1 MELDG
6 AAYQVLFD
14 RNPLPL
20 FVFDRESLQI
30 LLVNQAACEHYGW
43 SREELLAMTL
53 RDIRSPEDVVAFEHA
68 YAEFSKSP
76 RPRDSRGVRHWTKD
90 GRVIEVALELSY
102 LTVGGREV
110 GLSVVTD
117 VTGVEAAQQRF
128 RRLVEHS
135 ADGISLLNE
144 SNVVEYVSPGGLRIL
159 GNDLDDVMG
168 RSPEMRVHPEDRAS
182 WQKPEPGETCAHVAR
197 VAHRDGT
204 WRWIESTTTN
214 LTKDP
219 AVRAFVTNYRD
230 VTKRKLAE
238 DALIESQQRLEFL
251 LSATS
256 AITYTAKGSGDFGA
270 TFISA
275 NVTEILGH
283 TPADF
288 CDDPDFWRD
297 NIHPDDL
304 ASVDDELARLATL
317 DTLTL
322 QYRFRHRDG
331 GYRWM
336 RDVARVVRDD
346 AGRPHEV
353 VGYWIDVTDQV
364 RSEASLRRSEESFRS
379 LIERT
384 PTAMFA
390 HRNGHYVYCNPAA
403 VAMFGFQSAA
413 DMVGRAALEF
423 VHPDDR
429 EMIRSRIGRL
439 QKDGTTPA
447 NVCRMLRADGSVFLF
462 EAEAMRVDF
471 DGEPS
476 NVVMGRDVTERDQMF
491 ARIALA
497 DRMISVGTL
506 AAGVAHEINNPLSY
520 VAMNLETFAA
530 ELPNIGV
537 AAGSKL
543 QAGLLQSLIEDAR
556 EGVARMSA
564 IVRDLRA
571 LSRADDEKRGTLDMA
586 AVLASAIKMSNNEVR
601 HRARIVTSYEPDL
614 PPVDADAFRLGQ
626 VFVNLLLNAAQAI
639 PAGHAEQNEIRIRAS
654 RVDGQRIR
662 IDVSDTGSGMA
673 PHVVRRI
680 FDPFFTTKAPGTGT
694 GLGLSISHQIVRSM
708 NGELLVESE
717 PGKGSTFSVI
727 LPASSSREHVDTA
740 QQGQTRTTGR
750 ILLIDD
756 EAAVGR
762 SLSVLLAPETEVV
775 AVTRADQALARI
787 QQGERFDAILCDVMM
802 PEISGIELYDRL
814 LRTAPGYKDRI
825 IFMTG
830 GAFTPEARAFLSRLQ
845 CPRLDKPFSE
855 AQLREAIS
863 GLVRS

>member
-30 LLVNQAACEHYGW
+30 LLVNQAACEQYGW

-53 RDIRSPEDVVAFEHA
+53 RDIRPPEDLPAFEHA

-76 RPRDSRGVRHWTKD
+76 RPRDSRGVRHRTKD

-102 LTVGGREV
+102 STVGGRAV

-117 VTGVEAAQQRF
+117 MTGIEAAQQRF

-135 ADGISLLNE
+135 ADGISLMNE
-144 SNVVEYVSPGGLRIL
+144 NNVVEYVSPGGLRIL
-159 GNDLDDVMG
+159 GNNPDDVMG
-168 RSPEMRVHPEDRAS
+168 RSPEMRVHPDDRAS
-182 WQKPEPGETCAHVAR
+182 WQTPEPGETRAHIAR

-219 AVRAFVTNYRD
+219 AIRAFVTNYRD
-230 VTKRKLAE
+230 VTQRKLAE
-238 DALIESQQRLEFL
+238 EALIESQQRLEFL

-256 AITYTAKGSGDFGA
+256 AVTYTARATGDFGA
-270 TFISA
+270 TFMSA
-275 NVTEILGH
+275 NVTEVLGH
-283 TPADF
+283 APSDF
-288 CDDPDFWRD
+288 IDDPDFWRH

-304 ASVDDELARLATL
+304 PLVDEEISGLGTRE
-317 DTLTL
+317 TLTL

-336 RDVARVVRDD
+336 RDVARVLHHT
-346 AGRPHEV
+346 GRPIEV

-364 RSEASLRRSEESFRS
+364 RAEASLRRSEASFRS

-384 PTAMFA
+384 PTAMLV

-403 VAMFGFQSAA
+403 VALLGVQSASE
-413 DMVGRAALEF
+413 MVGRAALDF
-423 VHPDDR
+423 IHPDDR
-429 EMIRSRIGRL
+429 ETIQSRIERL
-439 QKDGTTPA
+439 QTAGTTPA
-447 NVCRMLRADGSVFLF
+447 NVCRMLRADGSAFLF
-462 EAEAMRVDF
+462 EAEAMRLDF

-476 NVVMGRDVTERDQMF
+476 NVVMGRDVTEREQMF

-497 DRMISVGTL
+497 DRMLSVGTL
-506 AAGVAHEINNPLSY
+506 AAGVAHEINNPLAY
-520 VAMNLETFAA
+520 VAANLETFVA
-530 ELPNIGV
+530 ELPNIRVGP
-537 AAGSKL
+537 GSKL
-543 QAGLLQSLIEDAR
+543 QPGLLQSLLVDAQD
-556 EGVARMSA
+556 GVARISA

-571 LSRADDEKRGTLDMA
+571 LSRADDGKRGTIDVV
-586 AVLASAIKMSNNEVR
+586 AVLQSAIKMARNEVR
-601 HRARIVTSYEPDL
+601 HHARIVTSYDPDL
-614 PPVDADAFRLGQ
+614 PPIEADAFRVGQ

-639 PAGHAEQNEIRIRAS
+639 PAGHAEQHEISIRATHA
-654 RVDGQRIR
+654 DGQRIR

-673 PHVVRRI
+673 PHVLRRI
-680 FDPFFTTKAPGTGT
+680 FDPFFTTKAPGMGT

-708 NGELLVESE
+708 NGEILVDSE
-717 PGKGSTFSVI
+717 PGRGSTFTVL
-727 LPASSSREHVDTA
+727 LPASQVQACTDAA
-740 QQGQTRTTGR
+740 QTNEIRTTGK

-787 QQGERFDAILCDVMM
+787 ARGERFDAILCDVMM
-802 PEISGIELYDRL
+802 PETSGIELYDL
-814 LRTAPGYKDRI
+814 LLHAAPDYKNRI

-830 GAFTPEARAFLSRLQ
+830 GAFTPEAQAFLAQLQ
-845 CPRLDKPFSE
+845 CPQLEKPFSE
-855 AQLREAIS
+855 AQLRQAIGS
-863 GLVRS
+863 VVRG